1 MKFKGVI
8 ILSLLILFF
17 WGCSKQETIDRSV
30 CGVVN
35 PTADLPW
42 LKEFTEKMQQ
52 GDYGDCRKCIMYL
65 ESYNSKDV
73 LIVEN
78 FPDNCVLCQVRE
90 CDGSYV
96 KFKNFDENQNFMNSL
111 KKDMIIWKYKL

>member
-1 MKFKGVI
+1 MKFKGL
-8 ILSLLILFF
+8 ILSSLLMLIFF
-17 WGCSKQETIDRSV
+17 GCSKQETIDRSI

-35 PTADLPW
+35 PTSDLPW

-52 GDYGDCRKCIMYL
+52 GDYGDCSKCIMYL

-96 KFKNFDENQNFMNSL
+96 KFKNFDENQNFINSL